1 MGEIKL
7 NIGLV
12 LSGPPGQGPKFLFSI
27 IYFQYL
33 PYVFSWTSM
42 ASFEL
47 VGEQEQGLSSVKI
60 CDIPGTDVEEVVED
74 VDSAAAAGVV

>member
-1 MGEIKL
+1 
-7 NIGLV
+7 
-12 LSGPPGQGPKFLFSI
+12 
-27 IYFQYL
+27 
-33 PYVFSWTSM
+33 M